1 MFEIAMELLGRVN
14 VSTKSLGDLTD
25 RDSGNDNRAK
35 LGDKLLNY
43 GSEIRA
49 NDIDVDIF
57 KRLVSGEPV
66 AAREKYKT
74 GFDLE
79 NNCKF
84 MFNAN
89 TLPKGAENTEAYFRR
104 FLIVPFN
111 EKITEAEKDPE
122 LHTKIINDELPG
134 VLNWVIEGL
143 DRLLVQKGFTTCT
156 VSEEALDSYKK
167 ESNNIL
173 LFVEDSGLIPHKTS
187 FRTTGETYA
196 EYKSWCE
203 EIGYRPVV
211 KNNFSKE
218 LKASGFE
225 YAKTAKGRG
234 FYISR
239 EMNK

>member
-1 MFEIAMELLGRVN
+1 MN

-49 NDIDVDIF
+49 GDIDVDIF

-79 NNCKF
+79 NSCKL

-104 FLIVPFN
+104 FIIVPFTI
-111 EKITEAEKDPE
+111 KITEIEKDPE

-143 DRLLVQKGFTTCT
+143 DRLLKEKDFTKCSAAVETLET
-156 VSEEALDSYKK
+156 YKK

-173 LFVEDSGLIPHKTS
+173 LFIEDAGLIMHKTS
-187 FRTTGETYA
+187 FRTTGEIYE
-196 EYKSWCE
+196 EYKTWCNE
-203 EIGYRPVV
+203 TGFRSIG

-218 LKASGFE
+218 LKELEFE
-225 YAKTAKGRG
+225 HGKTSKGRG

-239 EMNK
+239 K